1 MVSIVLEF
9 FYVNELYF
17 PCQFRISH
25 FTLLSIVVTFF
36 RSIPKSSIFSL
47 FLIFINKNPSKNID
61 TRALSFFHFFLV
73 YYPRSCSCNL
83 LRCIRQY
90 YGGMFLLKFISYQS
104 VRCRIERSSFSC
116 ELQTTTAPC
125 HRHQIEHNRPYLE
138 SIRM

>member
-17 PCQFRISH
+17 PCQFRNSH
-25 FTLLSIVVTFF
+25 YTLLSIVVTFF
-36 RSIPKSSIFSL
+36 RSISKSSIFSL

-61 TRALSFFHFFLV
+61 TKALSFLHFFSV
-73 YYPRSCSCNL
+73 CYPRSCSCNL

-116 ELQTTTAPC
+116 ELQTTTEPC
-125 HRHQIEHNRPYLE
+125 VTVTKPNTIDRI
-138 SIRM
+138 